1 MRKNLLFMA
10 LFLILP
16 GLLWAQGITV
26 KGTVSDHSGALPG
39 VSILEKGTTN
49 GVATNIDGQYEL
61 TVSNGNA
68 TLIFSFMGY
77 VTQEIPLNGRKQLDV
92 VLKENTEMLEEVV
105 VLAYGGTQKR
115 SKVTNSIAKV

>member
-68 TLIFSFMGY
+68 TLIFSLWDTSPRRFH
-77 VTQEIPLNGRKQLDV
+77 
-92 VLKENTEMLEEVV
+92 
-105 VLAYGGTQKR
+105 
-115 SKVTNSIAKV
+115 